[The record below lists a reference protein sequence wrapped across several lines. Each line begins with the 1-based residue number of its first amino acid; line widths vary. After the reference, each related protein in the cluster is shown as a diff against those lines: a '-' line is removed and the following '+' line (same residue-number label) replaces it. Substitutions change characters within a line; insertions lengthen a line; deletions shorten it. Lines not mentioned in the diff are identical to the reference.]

1 MMQYIPL
8 IISFHYYISF
18 HFIIGRVVQI
28 SSGAAPG
35 FVKRCSDEI
44 KILLANNQGVTWEDI
59 EANVIHPALKI
70 AEDTSL
76 SKEQK
81 DKAMA
86 EMGFGGG
93 LEMGM
98 STFYGLS
105 KACVNTYTFFLANKY
120 PNVIMN
126 SCSPG
131 WIETDL
137 SRPGTDLG
145 DGKRSGERPNGMLS
159 VEQGTVAPIHLL
171 MDNLTHRSD
180 DT

>member
-1 MMQYIPL
+1 
-8 IISFHYYISF
+8 
-18 HFIIGRVVQI
+18 
-28 SSGAAPG
+28 
-35 FVKRCSDEI
+35 VKRCSDEI
-44 KILLANNQGVTWEDI
+44 KILLANKQGVTWEDI

-70 AEDTSL
+70 TEDTSL
-76 SKEQK
+76 SKEQI

-86 EMGFGGG
+86 EKGFGGG

-105 KACVNTYTFFLANKY
+105 KACVNTYTFFLSRKY
-120 PNVIMN
+120 PNINMN

-145 DGKRSGERPNGMLS
+145 GGKRSGERPKGMLA
-159 VEQGTVAPIHLL
+159 VDQGTVAPIHLL
-171 MDNLTHRSD
+171 INNLEGNGWYYGSDAKRSPMHKSRD
-180 DT
+180 PDKDPEYDGVFP